1 MDVVG
6 ASAVARVQFAADID
20 DDELEAYVATGEP
33 LAVAGAFTIDSKGAG
48 YIERIDGDPHAV
60 VGLSIP
66 LLRTLVRELGY
77 SWHDLWN
84 R

>member
-1 MDVVG
+1 MGSIVMDSGGGGRWVD
-6 ASAVARVQFAADID
+6 APR
-20 DDELEAYVATGEP
+20 EP

-48 YIERIDGDPHAV
+48 YIQRIDGDPHAV